1 MTRLFAER
9 SVLIFSA
16 LFAGLCCA
24 VAKAGDESQF
34 PTDDLQKRLEAV
46 DRLAASI
53 TDLTSRFVEQ
63 KHTALLKRPMVSKG
77 RVRIKGSH
85 TVWETLEPHR
95 TTTLVDAKRVRIHY
109 PQRRVVEVY
118 PIDDQLRQLFVSP
131 VPRWAPLRD
140 RFTIE
145 SVPASNIPAEYRDL
159 ERFLS
164 IRLTAKDDSL
174 RRYVARVDVVID
186 TTTGCA
192 VRVDIVDGDKERTVI
207 TFSEARINSGLSDR
221 RFDLAAPEGTQIVY
235 PFSPNARPHNDGVY
249 GERQ

>member
-1 MTRLFAER
+1 MNGLMAGRY
-9 SVLIFSA
+9 VLISSA
-16 LFAGLCCA
+16 LFAALCCA
-24 VAKAGDESQF
+24 VTKAGDESQPPSADF
-34 PTDDLQKRLEAV
+34 QARLEAV

-53 TDLTSRFVEQ
+53 SDLTSRFVEK

-85 TVWETLEPHR
+85 TQWETVEPHR

-109 PQRRVVEVY
+109 PRRRVVEVY

-140 RFTIE
+140 HFSIE
-145 SVPASNIPAEYRDL
+145 PVPAGDVPVEYRDAD
-159 ERFLS
+159 RFLP

-174 RRYVARVDVVID
+174 RRFVERVDVVID
-186 TTTGCA
+186 ATTGCA
-192 VRVDIVDGDKERTVI
+192 VRVDMIDGDGERTTI
-207 TFSEARINSGLSDR
+207 TFSETKTNSGLDDR
-221 RFDLAAPEGTQIVY
+221 HFDLAAPEGTRVVY
-235 PFSPNARPHNDGVY
+235 PLSPNARPYSDGVY